1 MEEPQAVPAVT
12 GDVPSAPTDASPDS
26 SEASLAPA
34 CPPVRSL
41 CGGLT
46 CSLCHRLYTEP
57 VELSGCQHF
66 YCRACIIQHCQENG
80 PSCPECGGDC
90 NETSY
95 KTNPLL
101 TGLLECL
108 KLQGTGIPQGPLC
121 TEHGKKLE
129 RYCVTDSEVIC
140 LDCRDSRKHL
150 YHEVLNTQEAAEE
163 FKEQLK
169 KSLKDL
175 EAQRLLHT
183 SSQTS
188 CEAQLE
194 DIASKAQLLEEQ
206 IKSSF
211 EKLHAFLREEES
223 ALLQEL
229 HKEEDVLRQNLGK
242 RIAQLSE
249 AVQKLSSG
257 LQEVEKSL
265 QQEDTLSFLQNFRTT
280 QDRTIVP
287 PVNVDR
293 TPLELKEENYTGPV
307 QFWVWK
313 KMLKVLDVAPEIMKL
328 DQNTASPFL
337 VITDSV
343 KVRCGD
349 KKRPVPDGPERFDPA
364 ACVLG
369 ASGFDQG
376 CHYWEVMVGQKS
388 EWGLGVAKESVTRKG
403 EIMLCPDNGF
413 WAVVRNG
420 KDYRA
425 FTLPPTPL
433 PLERK
438 PQRVGVYLDYEKGQV
453 SFYDPDKMA
462 HFHTFSGNFSEKVYP
477 FFFTGVKEGKGEPLR
492 ILQFRL

>member
-1 MEEPQAVPAVT
+1 MNESSPAPGFSPEPAAAT
-12 GDVPSAPTDASPDS
+12 DGASAS
-26 SEASLAPA
+26 
-34 CPPVRSL
+34 PPVRSL

-46 CSLCHRLYTEP
+46 CSLCHRLYSEP
-57 VELSGCQHF
+57 VELSRCQHF
-66 YCRACIIQHCQENG
+66 YCRACITKHCQEKG
-80 PSCPECGGDC
+80 PSCPQCGGDC
-90 NETSY
+90 DEDSY

-108 KLQGTGIPQGPLC
+108 KLQGTGLPHGPLC
-121 TEHGKKLE
+121 AEHGKKLE

-163 FKEQLK
+163 FKGQLK

-175 EAQRLLHT
+175 EAQRQLLST
-183 SSQTS
+183 SQTS
-188 CEAQLE
+188 CEAQLV
-194 DIASKAQLLEEQ
+194 DITSKTQELEER
-206 IKSSF
+206 IKASF
-211 EKLHAFLREEES
+211 EKLHAFLHEEES
-223 ALLQEL
+223 SLLKEL
-229 HKEEDVLRQNLGK
+229 HKEKDAIRQTLDE
-242 RIAQLSE
+242 RIAQLSD
-249 AVQKLSSG
+249 AVKKLSLG
-257 LQEVEKSL
+257 LQEAERNL
-265 QQEDTLSFLQNFRTT
+265 QQEDTLSFLQSFRAT
-280 QDRTIVP
+280 QERTIIPTVDVDST
-287 PVNVDR
+287 PV
-293 TPLELKEENYTGPV
+293 ELKEENYTGPV
-307 QFWVWK
+307 QLWVWK
-313 KMLKVLDVAPEIMKL
+313 KMLKILDVAPEVMKL

-369 ASGFDQG
+369 ATGFDQG
-376 CHYWEVMVGQKS
+376 RHYWEVMVGQKS

-433 PLERK
+433 MLERK
-438 PQRVGVYLDYEKGQV
+438 PQRVGIYLDYEKGQV

-462 HFHTFSGNFSEKVYP
+462 HFHTFHGSFSEKLFP